1 MSSCSN
7 QQPFCVWAQH
17 LSSAGVGGI
26 SATSMLLFAPDI
38 VVLSPEIPVMDHRA
52 MENTKETLRGK
63 PGATR
68 QETRAF
74 SRELSGKQLAK
85 QGLR

>member
-26 SATSMLLFAPDI
+26 SATSMLLFAPDV
-38 VVLSPEIPVMDHRA
+38 VVLSPEIPVMDHGA

-63 PGATR
+63 PCATR

-74 SRELSGKQLAK
+74 SRELLGKQLAK